1 MMWGYDGGYGW
12 YWGFGALLHMALYW
26 SVLILLIVLLVRWIF
41 GKHPGAGPRVAD
53 KTALD
58 ILKERYARGE
68 INKDEFDQ
76 KKRDL
81 ES

>member
-1 MMWGYDGGYGW
+1 MWGHMNGYGMGTMGLGMSLFW
-12 YWGFGALLHMALYW
+12 
-26 SVLILLIVLLVRWIF
+26 ILLIVGIVLLVKMLLESSNVSGRTQE
-41 GKHPGAGPRVAD
+41 

-76 KKRDL
+76 KKHDL